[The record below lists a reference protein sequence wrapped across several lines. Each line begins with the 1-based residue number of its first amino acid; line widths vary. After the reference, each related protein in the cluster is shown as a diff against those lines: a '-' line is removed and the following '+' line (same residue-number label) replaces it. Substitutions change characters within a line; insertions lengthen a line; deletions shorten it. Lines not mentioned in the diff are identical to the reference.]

1 MPDMTAMESNYLTNI
16 RTSSM
21 ILITGV
27 LGDEITTY
35 NGISTGRLIEV
46 NPFTHNL
53 ITNGI
58 WSLFDVLLISVLL
71 SLSYIITK
79 KNKNE
84 LSQTMLFIPILF
96 GIVRLI
102 AFVSNLFLLLSL

>member
-1 MPDMTAMESNYLTNI
+1 MTAMESNYFTNI
-16 RTSSM
+16 KTSSM

-35 NGISTGRLIEV
+35 NAISTGKLVEA

-53 ITNGI
+53 IANGI
-58 WSLFDVLLISVLL
+58 WSLYDVLLISVCL
-71 SLSYIITK
+71 SLTYIIAK

-84 LSQTMLFIPILF
+84 LSRIISFFPIFL

-102 AFVSNLFLLLSL
+102 AFFSNLFLLLSL